1 MFSLTWLILLLIF
14 SCFSFSRIFSQ
25 KISLGWNVTYGT
37 VGKILINPGSVNQLF
52 FRVNTTNLQKSFRM
66 NEYNTE
72 FERGSIHSQLKSIR
86 MRTTGE
92 DPNRNSMA
100 MIRIETAWRWS
111 GWDQQER
118 IRMRTTGEDPN
129 RNNMEMIRMST
140 IGEDPDSFGLS
151 EGSEDGQL
159 ENIQTKSD

>member
-1 MFSLTWLILLLIF
+1 
-14 SCFSFSRIFSQ
+14 
-25 KISLGWNVTYGT
+25 
-37 VGKILINPGSVNQLF
+37 
-52 FRVNTTNLQKSFRM
+52 M

-92 DPNRNSMA
+92 DPNRNS
-100 MIRIETAWRWS
+100 
-111 GWDQQER
+111 
-118 IRMRTTGEDPN
+118 
-129 RNNMEMIRMST
+129 MEMIRMST

>member
-1 MFSLTWLILLLIF
+1 
-14 SCFSFSRIFSQ
+14 
-25 KISLGWNVTYGT
+25 
-37 VGKILINPGSVNQLF
+37 
-52 FRVNTTNLQKSFRM
+52 
-66 NEYNTE
+66 
-72 FERGSIHSQLKSIR
+72 

-92 DPNRNSMA
+92 DPNRNNME
-100 MIRIETAWRWS
+100 MI
-111 GWDQQER
+111 Q
-118 IRMRTTGEDPN
+118 MRTTGEDPN